1 MGSSTVCRIVLHTTP
16 VYPQQMYNRIK
27 NVHKKNKTMETKNIY
42 DIKIDDINSEWVN
55 YRLWKNGEDIEPDDL
70 TVEEMI
76 IFQKELLDFA
86 EMFNDEI
93 KSFLI

>member
-1 MGSSTVCRIVLHTTP
+1 
-16 VYPQQMYNRIK
+16 MYNRIDC
-27 NVHKKNKTMETKNIY
+27 KKNKTMETKNIY
-42 DIKIDDINSEWVN
+42 AIKIDDIKSDFVN